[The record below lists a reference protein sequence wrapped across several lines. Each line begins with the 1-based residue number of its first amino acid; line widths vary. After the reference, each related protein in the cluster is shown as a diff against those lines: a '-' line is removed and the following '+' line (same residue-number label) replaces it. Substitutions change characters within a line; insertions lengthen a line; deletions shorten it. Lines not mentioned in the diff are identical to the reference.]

1 MNSNE
6 TRWKIFV
13 LKKPTNIKKI
23 LSTFDMEYNIVKTV
37 IYNSIRKAK
46 H

>member
-1 MNSNE
+1 MKLDE
-6 TRWKIFV
+6 KYLF

-23 LSTFDMEYNIVKTV
+23 LSTFDMEYNIVKIV